1 MKKFMLLT
9 TMVCLLLTGCGESQT
24 DVKEPEAEKPG
35 SDVVEQ
41 EMPAP
46 EVPGTPA
53 EPAPEEPV
61 APAAVIYPLPDST
74 MDNLTDAILSVSL
87 EEGDAYVDDTG
98 KMQMDVKIYTYD
110 LYDAVEIAEL
120 GMGDVIVTHAGE
132 REVTS
137 SERNEAGYICING
150 GLDGGG
156 FELAP
161 EGGGIFSEIGYSDM
175 KSWYEVGEATIRVSV
190 DFVGHD
196 NADPDGRE
204 VILYPGDFLVGAV
217 TNYDFTPHNT
227 TIRVENGQ
235 IVELNRRYVP

>member
-1 MKKFMLLT
+1 
-9 TMVCLLLTGCGESQT
+9 
-24 DVKEPEAEKPG
+24 
-35 SDVVEQ
+35 VVETVVDTDAD
-41 EMPAP
+41 AP
-46 EVPGTPA
+46 VNELPV
-53 EPAPEEPV
+53 EPATR
-61 APAAVIYPLPDST
+61 ISPLPDTT
-74 MDNLTDAILSVSL
+74 MDNLTDAILSISL

-110 LYDAVEIAEL
+110 LYDAAGIAGL
-120 GMGDVIVTHAGE
+120 QVGDVIVTHAGE
-132 REVTS
+132 QEVTS
-137 SERNEAGYICING
+137 IGRNEAGYVCING

-175 KSWYEVGEATIRVSV
+175 KSWYEVGEATVRVSV

-196 NADPDGRE
+196 NADPDGGE
-204 VILYPGDFLVGAV
+204 VIIYPGDFLIGAV

-227 TIRVENGQ
+227 TIRVEEGQ